1 MLAAI
6 VKIVAVAARPDIVA
20 AVKGILGVLSRAKLL
35 VNDKGETVSPEQLS
49 ALWAEART
57 ELQTLGDEAAAS
69 NAALGKLGDL

>member
-35 VNDKGETVSPEQLS
+35 VNDKGETVSPEQLA
-49 ALWAEART
+49 ALWAEARA
-57 ELQTLGDEAAAS
+57 ELTTLGAEAEAS
-69 NAALGKLGDL
+69 NAALGKLGDA